1 MALRLAVVRVS
12 DIYPDRV
19 KVLLH
24 VNLREAFD
32 EAMADEPLDEEARL
46 WVFRVLEDVELL
58 LRKETV
64 KIP

>member
-32 EAMADEPLDEEARL
+32 EAMENRPLGEEAHL
-46 WVFRVLEDVELL
+46 WVLRVLEDVELK

>member
-1 MALRLAVVRVS
+1 MAIRLAVVRVS
-12 DIYPDRV
+12 DLFPDRV

-24 VNLREAFD
+24 VDLREAFS
-32 EAMADEPLDEEARL
+32 EAMVNHPLGEEAHK